1 MIGISFHSAGFVDR
15 PLGWVIEHLA
25 GIGYDGIEIV
35 CGPEAHIRTGDPLA
49 PQLEKT
55 KARLAATGLRVAAIN
70 PLTQPAMANFA
81 QQDLEGAI
89 ERWSLFVDIAVEL
102 GSRNVNFLPGWLSE
116 GDKPAWEALIKAL
129 HGIMPHAEEKGVN
142 LAIHNHEGQIIDS
155 PDKCLRLIEAVGS
168 PNLKVLCDIT
178 NFYILGADIAEAVHR
193 VGPHVV
199 HCHVKGVV
207 GKYPVNEFLVPGE
220 EGDELPFG
228 EFASALGDVGYD
240 QFISVEVF
248 QFMRQDKAQI
258 GYDLMS
264 AGLRSLGLRG

>member
-1 MIGISFHSAGFVDR
+1 MIGISFHSGGFVDK
-15 PLGWVIEHLA
+15 PFPWAVEHLA
-25 GIGYDGIEIV
+25 SVGYDAIEIV
-35 CGPEAHIRTGDPLA
+35 CGPEAHIRTGEPLE
-49 PQLEKT
+49 PQLEQ
-55 KARLAATGLRVAAIN
+55 ARGLLEKHGLQVSAIN
-70 PLTQPAMANFA
+70 PYTQPAMVNFA
-81 QQDLEGAI
+81 KEDFEGAVD
-89 ERWSLFVDIAVEL
+89 RWRLLVDIATAL
-102 GSRNVNFLPGWLSE
+102 GSRNVNFLPGWLPD
-116 GDKPAWEALIKAL
+116 GDRVAWELLIRVLKELMPYAGER
-129 HGIMPHAEEKGVN
+129 GIN